1 MYEEQGKNKGML
13 AVGRQVKRGLR
24 SFQLLT
30 NASFSFTAKFKD
42 KVDILSNIAKAKV
55 DSLAGQGSKSEGE
68 CKKGQCCLPY
78 CTVIPHI
85 ASSQYPMTG
94 KEMLQ
99 YDRFYY
105 WSQVAAVIMQQ
116 KSIDVH

>member
-1 MYEEQGKNKGML
+1 ML
-13 AVGRQVKRGLR
+13 VMGRQVKRGLH
-24 SFQLLT
+24 SCQLLT

-78 CTVIPHI
+78 YAVIPHI
-85 ASSQYPMTG
+85 PSSQYPMAG
-94 KEMLQ
+94 KETLQ

-105 WSQVAAVIMQQ
+105 
-116 KSIDVH
+116 

>member
-1 MYEEQGKNKGML
+1 M
-13 AVGRQVKRGLR
+13 R
-24 SFQLLT
+24 STIFQLMIHTLDPL
-30 NASFSFTAKFKD
+30 AGAKFKD

-78 CTVIPHI
+78 YAVIPHI
-85 ASSQYPMTG
+85 PSSQYPMAG
-94 KEMLQ
+94 KETLQ

-105 WSQVAAVIMQQ
+105 
-116 KSIDVH
+116 